1 MLYSIIL
8 VCSARFDAFA
18 TGSLQLLAAA
28 VPPFSVPSNHYHSYK
43 VQPILMLSSD
53 NNLNDNQEFLQKF
66 PD

>member
-18 TGSLQLLAAA
+18 TGSLQLLAA
-28 VPPFSVPSNHYHSYK
+28 VPPFSVPSYHYHSNK

-66 PD
+66 SD